1 MNKHVVAIGMLAI
14 GLLCVVSRC
23 EKLEEKLTLK
33 TLECDA
39 YKLCSKVYKHLY
51 EEEQQKSETKEA

>member
-14 GLLCVVSRC
+14 GLLCVISRC

-33 TLECDA
+33 TLECDT
-39 YKLCSKVYKHLY
+39 YKLCSRVYKRLY
-51 EEEQQKSETKEA
+51 EEEQQSEKEEA